1 MLDLAKELFPIN
13 RSISGKG
20 VRKTI
25 KILKKK
31 IPNLKIKSF
40 KSNLKVFDWK
50 IPLEWDIKDAYIITP
65 KKKKICEFKK
75 K

>member
-20 VRKTI
+20 VRKTL
-25 KILKKK
+25 KIFKKK

-40 KSNLKVFDWK
+40 ISNSKVFDWK
-50 IPLEWDIKDAYIITP
+50 VPL
-65 KKKKICEFKK
+65 
-75 K
+75 